1 MAGVFLPLGPLNCCP
16 PPPPPL
22 KNTRPPI
29 PAQWM
34 TILGVDDASQLTA
47 ALVEAKV
54 VVAPGRIFHARWV
67 GCNEK

>member
-1 MAGVFLPLGPLNCCP
+1 
-16 PPPPPL
+16 
-22 KNTRPPI
+22 
-29 PAQWM
+29 M
-34 TILGVDDASQLTA
+34 TILGVEDASQLTA